1 MSTVLAPNSKRKT
14 SAAPDANCVK
24 KKNAYSANARGIS
37 KGHRS
42 ERHKQRTRSIA
53 DRAAIV
59 AMRLQVFVEKR
70 IVGDCTRALANS
82 FQMVL
87 CKNGFLQH
95 VHARKKTLRILF
107 ILNLTSVRIECVD
120 VTLQPAG
127 AILAR
132 GFGVSSSTV
141 V

>member
-1 MSTVLAPNSKRKT
+1 M
-14 SAAPDANCVK
+14 
-24 KKNAYSANARGIS
+24 
-37 KGHRS
+37 
-42 ERHKQRTRSIA
+42 
-53 DRAAIV
+53 
-59 AMRLQVFVEKR
+59 QVVVEKR

-95 VHARKKTLRILF
+95 GHARKKSLHIRF
-107 ILNLTSVRIECVD
+107 ILNLNSVRIERVD
-120 VTLQPAG
+120 VTLQAAG
-127 AILAR
+127 AILAK